1 MTAPLLNLPLT
12 SPAAGATGASASGP
26 SAQGA
31 AAGFQVLLAAFFGAQ
46 GEGDAANGLF
56 GETKESKDE
65 TAPGEVATVD
75 ASLVPSANADA
86 LAFAAQLAA
95 PTAQTQVVSQPTS
108 DSDGQAPA
116 AAPVFAP
123 IAPAAADDQA
133 AKTALDTAGTAKPAK
148 TPGPVMDEPP
158 EPLPAAGAAAA
169 AEDVATP
176 ASAKLPVQPESEPD
190 LGRTPPS
197 TGLNATPRPAEAP
210 AHAAKPIPV
219 QPQPIATPAASVP
232 TEVVAA
238 EAASELAPVTE
249 PGKEKSTPGAKSAES
264 ARKGAQHANAA
275 APVAEPDAPTAVVAA
290 ADAASLGDDTSSTSQ
305 DDIATP
311 TIRDAK
317 PEPAKANSADAQ
329 AAGPAAPAHASAQ
342 AQAHA
347 SIHSAVRGSPETVAN
362 LAAQI
367 IQKLDGRST
376 RFDVEL
382 NPIGLG
388 QVNVAVEI
396 AANGKMTA
404 ALSFETQHAA
414 NELRGR
420 SADLQRALEQAGFD
434 VSGGLSFDVAG
445 DGRSAWTDQQQQQ
458 QQQQANGAWRG
469 RAFQAVLGTAGDAA
483 DLAAASALNPQR
495 RTRSGVDVKV

>member
-1 MTAPLLNLPLT
+1 MTAPLLNLPPT
-12 SPAAGATGASASGP
+12 SPAAGAAGASASGP

-46 GEGDAANGLF
+46 GEGDAATSLF
-56 GETKESKDE
+56 GETDGSKEE
-65 TAPGEVATVD
+65 TAPGEAVPVD

-95 PTAQTQVVSQPTS
+95 PAVQTAPQPTS
-108 DSDGQAPA
+108 NTDGQAPA

-123 IAPAAADDQA
+123 IAPPAADGQA
-133 AKTALDTAGTAKPAK
+133 AKTALDAAAAAKPAK
-148 TPGPVMDEPP
+148 TSETVLA
-158 EPLPAAGAAAA
+158 EPLAPAPA

-176 ASAKLPVQPESEPD
+176 ASAKAPVQPETKPD

-197 TGLNATPRPAEAP
+197 TGLNAMPRPAEAP
-210 AHAAKPIPV
+210 AHAAKPVPP
-219 QPQPIATPAASVP
+219 QPQPLPITTAAASAP
-232 TEVVAA
+232 TEIVTA
-238 EAASELAPVTE
+238 EAAAEFAPVTE
-249 PGKEKSTPGAKSAES
+249 SGKEKATPGAKAAES
-264 ARKGAQHANAA
+264 ARKGAPANAA
-275 APVAEPDAPTAVVAA
+275 APVSDPDAPTAVVAA
-290 ADAASLGDDTSSTSQ
+290 ADAASLGDDTSATSQ
-305 DDIATP
+305 DDVATP
-311 TIRDAK
+311 STGNAK
-317 PEPAKANSADAQ
+317 PEPAKANAADAQ

-445 DGRSAWTDQQQQQ
+445 DGRSAWADQQQQQQ

>member
-12 SPAAGATGASASGP
+12 SPAAGAAGASAPGS

-46 GEGDAANGLF
+46 GEGDAATSLF
-56 GETKESKDE
+56 GETDGSKEE
-65 TAPGEVATVD
+65 TAPAEAAPVD

-95 PTAQTQVVSQPTS
+95 PVVQAQPQAASPPTS
-108 DSDGQAPA
+108 DTDGQPPA

-123 IAPAAADDQA
+123 IPPPAADDQA
-133 AKTALDTAGTAKPAK
+133 TKTTLDTRATDKPTKAPETALA
-148 TPGPVMDEPP
+148 
-158 EPLPAAGAAAA
+158 EPLAPALA

-176 ASAKLPVQPESEPD
+176 ALAKAPVQSETKPD

-197 TGLNATPRPAEAP
+197 TGLNAMPRPTEAL
-210 AHAAKPIPV
+210 AHAPKAVP
-219 QPQPIATPAASVP
+219 PQPIATAATTVP
-232 TEVVAA
+232 TEIVAA

-249 PGKEKSTPGAKSAES
+249 SGKEKASPGAKAAES
-264 ARKGAQHANAA
+264 ARKGTAANAA
-275 APVAEPDAPTAVVAA
+275 APVADPDAPTAVVAA
-290 ADAASLGDDTSSTSQ
+290 ADAASLGDDASSASQ
-305 DDIATP
+305 DDVATP
-311 TIRDAK
+311 ATPGAK
-317 PEPAKANSADAQ
+317 PEPAKANAADAQ

-342 AQAHA
+342 AQVHA

-445 DGRSAWTDQQQQQ
+445 DGRSAWADQQQQQ
-458 QQQQANGAWRG
+458 QQQQASGAWRG